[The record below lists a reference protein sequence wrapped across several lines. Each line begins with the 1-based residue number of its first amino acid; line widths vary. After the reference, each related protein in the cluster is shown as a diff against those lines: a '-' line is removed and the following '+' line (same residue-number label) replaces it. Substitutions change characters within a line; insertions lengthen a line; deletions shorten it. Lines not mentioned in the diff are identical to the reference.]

1 MTRARLL
8 GAILALSVAG
18 PACGIGPLA
27 EENLPDPSRREAR
40 TASYQICLTAAEE
53 YGLERMAEY
62 LDARSARPRAIT
74 RAFVRE
80 AIRATI
86 QVRKTATMKP
96 EATRSRA
103 KSAGKRLTARTRLVR
118 LSIGEAT
125 AKASDGPNAALPL

>member
-1 MTRARLL
+1 MSVARAGLL

-18 PACGIGPLA
+18 VACGPGPLG
-27 EENLPDPSRREAR
+27 EENLPDPSHREAR

-80 AIRATI
+80 AIRATEGWEGY
-86 QVRKTATMKP
+86 RD
-96 EATRSRA
+96 
-103 KSAGKRLTARTRLVR
+103 AGRRGCLAGL
-118 LSIGEAT
+118 
-125 AKASDGPNAALPL
+125 KAADL